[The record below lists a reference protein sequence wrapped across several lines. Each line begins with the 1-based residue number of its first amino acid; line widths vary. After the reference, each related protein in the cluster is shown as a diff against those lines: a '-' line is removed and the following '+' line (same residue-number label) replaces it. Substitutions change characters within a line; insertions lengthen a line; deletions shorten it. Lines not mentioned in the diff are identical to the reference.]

1 MVKEELGSDAVI
13 LHTKR
18 YKKKSGIL
26 GLKSKA
32 VVEVTAAVEDNEAPA
47 RPPVVHPDIDAG
59 NIRQVIAS
67 TRPVAPE
74 NRVQPSQPAPKID
87 IQSTPQP
94 INVLTQ
100 YKTAGTAAG
109 VEESAQKAAR
119 IAGKK
124 PAISRKLVSGPG
136 ARRQRKKPVAS
147 TPPAQPVEPV
157 QYQLPEMSVSNP
169 AANMPET
176 QPAQYQQA
184 EQPVT
189 NPAASTPIVQPVQ
202 HQPPVQPVPNQVSG
216 MPPVQG
222 VEYQQAEQP
231 VTNPAAGTS
240 IVQPVQYQLPEL
252 SVSNPAANMPE
263 TQPVQYQPAEQ
274 SVANPASGTLSAQP
288 VQYQQPEPPVPNQ
301 MAGMPPD
308 RPVQY
313 QPLEQ
318 SVPSPKTIS
327 QPAAATVYEEP
338 VEEAAPAA
346 EEREPE
352 NFRPM
357 EAARII
363 KAAAGPNPAE
373 QEKISALESE
383 VAQLREL
390 LKKAVEAEPAVEGVV
405 TLKEALLDQDISE
418 QVLEEMI
425 RCMPAGAL
433 SLDKDS
439 PEALAAVTQYCKQ
452 LLRDPGLITLKA
464 GKPRIVALVGT
475 TGVGKTTT
483 LAKIAAKFVL
493 ERGTEV
499 ALITADTYRISAVEQ
514 LKTYSDIIGLPLEIV
529 YSPTEL
535 KSAIRKFRS
544 KGLILIDTAGR
555 NQHNDFQ
562 IQELVDLLAVDSAIE
577 KHLVLSATTKERD
590 AVDVMDRFAPV
601 KPDRLLFTKTDET
614 ESIGTVVNLIS
625 SRRTRVSYFTNG
637 QSVPDDIEAAGADML
652 ARMLLK

>member
-157 QYQLPEMSVSNP
+157 QYQLPEM
-169 AANMPET
+169 
-176 QPAQYQQA
+176 
-184 EQPVT
+184 
-189 NPAASTPIVQPVQ
+189 
-202 HQPPVQPVPNQVSG
+202 
-216 MPPVQG
+216 
-222 VEYQQAEQP
+222 
-231 VTNPAAGTS
+231 
-240 IVQPVQYQLPEL
+240 

>member
-32 VVEVTAAVEDNEAPA
+32 VVEVTAAVEDNEVPA
-47 RPPVVHPDIDAG
+47 RPPVVRPDLDAG
-59 NIRQVIAS
+59 NIRQVIAR

-74 NRVQPSQPAPKID
+74 NLVQSTQPAPKID

-119 IAGKK
+119 VAGKK

-136 ARRQRKKPVAS
+136 AKRQRKKPVAS
-147 TPPAQPVEPV
+147 KPLTQPV
-157 QYQLPEMSVSNP
+157 QYQQPE
-169 AANMPET
+169 
-176 QPAQYQQA
+176 QPAPEPASFTPLVQPGQYQ
-184 EQPVT
+184 
-189 NPAASTPIVQPVQ
+189 PA
-202 HQPPVQPVPNQVSG
+202 VQPVP
-216 MPPVQG
+216 
-222 VEYQQAEQP
+222 QP
-231 VTNPAAGTS
+231 LAGAP
-240 IVQPVQYQLPEL
+240 IVQPVQYQQ
-252 SVSNPAANMPE
+252 SVQPVPQPLAGMP
-263 TQPVQYQPAEQ
+263 TVQPVQYQQPEQPVPQPVAGMPVVQPVQYQQPEQPVPPPMVGAPA
-274 SVANPASGTLSAQP
+274 AQP
-288 VQYQQPEPPVPNQ
+288 VQYQQPEQPVPQ
-301 MAGMPPD
+301 PTAGIPMAQ
-308 RPVQY
+308 PVQY
-313 QPLEQ
+313 QQAEQ
-318 SVPSPKTIS
+318 SAPSPKIIL
-327 QPAAATVYEEP
+327 QPGAEPVHEEP
-338 VEEAAPAA
+338 VEAAAPPVI
-346 EEREPE
+346 EEKEPE
-352 NFRPM
+352 EVQTEDDRTEDVRSEDFRPM
-357 EAARII
+357 ETTRII
-363 KAAAGPNPAE
+363 KAAPAPDPAE
-373 QEKISALESE
+373 QEKISALENE
-383 VAQLREL
+383 VAQLKEM
-390 LKKAVEAEPAVEGVV
+390 LKKAVEGEPVAEGVV
-405 TLKEALLDQDISE
+405 TLKEALLDQDINQ

-529 YSPTEL
+529 YSPSEL

-562 IQELVDLLAVDSAIE
+562 IKELVDLLAVDPAIE

-652 ARMLLK
+652 ASLLLK